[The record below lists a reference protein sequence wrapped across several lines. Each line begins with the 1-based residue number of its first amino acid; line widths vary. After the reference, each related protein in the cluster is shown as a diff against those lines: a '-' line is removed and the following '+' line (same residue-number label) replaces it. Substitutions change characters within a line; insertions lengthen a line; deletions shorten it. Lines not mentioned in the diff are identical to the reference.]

1 MESMLKPPKAVLLAR
16 ESQKGMHWAL
26 EILVFIAVFLVC
38 TIGEVMLSLP
48 FQTFFLMQDSN
59 YLDAIASGDVKRA
72 EEAAYLAVNSDL
84 FTIFSLF
91 ATGIMIFL
99 VLLFC
104 RLFQKRRLSTLGF
117 EKERCGLSYVKG
129 IFIGFLMFS
138 AAVGICML
146 TGSIK
151 LSGSGGSFVLSSFL
165 LFAAGYMVQG
175 MAEEVLCRG
184 YFMVSFGRRYSMG
197 AAVFINAAAFAALH
211 LLNPGIG
218 LLPILNLFLFGI
230 FASVC
235 FIKTEN
241 IWLIGALHSVWN
253 LVQGNVYGIKVSGM
267 ETSCTVFSASLTG
280 GREIFHGGS
289 FGLEGGLAV
298 TIVLLAGI
306 AVLLF
311 QLNKNKKD
319 LAVENYETG
328 ITEH

>member
-1 MESMLKPPKAVLLAR
+1 MESMLKPPKAVLYAR

-38 TIGEVMLSLP
+38 TIGEVMLSIP
-48 FQTFFLMQDSN
+48 VQAVFLMQN
-59 YLDAIASGDVKRA
+59 TGYLDAVASGDIKRV
-72 EEAAYLAVNSDL
+72 EEAALLAVNSDL

-91 ATGIMIFL
+91 ATGIMIVI

-104 RLFQKRRLSTLGF
+104 RLMQKRDAKTLGF
-117 EKERCGLSYVKG
+117 VKKGCGLEYFKG
-129 IFIGFLMFS
+129 IAVGFLMFS
-138 AAVGICML
+138 AAVAICIL
-146 TGSIK
+146 TGSLK
-151 LSGSGGSFVLSSFL
+151 LAGGGDRFVLSAFL

-184 YFMVSFGRRYSMG
+184 YFMVSLGRRYPMG
-197 AAVFINAAAFAALH
+197 TAVFVNAAAFAALH

-218 LLPILNLFLFGI
+218 FLPVLNLFLFGF

-253 LVQGNVYGIKVSGM
+253 LAQGNVYGIKVSGM
-267 ETSCTVFSASLTG
+267 ETSCTIFSSVMTI
-280 GREIFHGGS
+280 GRKIFHGGS

-298 TIVLLAGI
+298 TLVLLAGI
-306 AVLLF
+306 AVLLSL
-311 QLNKNKKD
+311 LNKNKKD

-328 ITEH
+328 TTEY